1 MTDVSQM
8 VAAFRAQNP
17 TATLGKTDK
26 EVANMMLTQAGAL
39 TYAEAEALMKAF
51 SGEQESVGDMV
62 NFSQTKTAA
71 PNAPLVKSMQGT
83 ATMRSSTKLD
93 ADVAEVETLIRQL
106 IAAVQAGENVSSAK
120 NKETLKEIYN
130 GLVDLETNIDAQRN
144 NIITGLQSRIQLI
157 LNETADPKDPLTKY
171 MYGDAVPK
179 PKDSNKGWRAGL
191 AAAGAGVLAFVTR
204 GKVKIGAAV
213 LAGAAMMTS
222 CSEENVYNNNTDL
235 DVDVPAPDLSGIETL
250 IQKLIDAVIAGQDA
264 NSAENKEIVEALN
277 AIRDRLISLEE
288 KVDENSAQINDMI
301 GRIQSIL
308 MEMLTGDKERAVL
321 LNEILKKL
329 EEGNTANLD
338 ILNKILTT
346 VEGFKD
352 NQDVFN
358 ETATEILNEMLS
370 KLDSMSSADKAFY
383 NKVLE
388 VIQDISNGNAENAE
402 KYIEVLNNIWSA
414 INNGNNI
421 SNTQTQILNDILTTI
436 TDMKNSAPEF
446 AEQVSEW
453 FNEVITAIKNG
464 TEVNSEGFAA
474 VLDILKSIQSS
485 NNANATAILDTIK
498 AMWEDIAA
506 GNTEILNAIKDLST
520 SGAANNK
527 ELMEFIQG
535 LYDDSQIS
543 ADERT
548 DKVVDAIN
556 SVGQMV
562 AKLENTVQSVGDSIL
577 NRLTGIGS
585 QLEAL
590 LKAYQE
596 GNATTQDVLSQL
608 RTIINALN
616 EGNGIGNVT
625 NELLTELLAKAD
637 EIINQGG
644 EFIDYTEVLNQI
656 LDAINSV
663 AAGVNE
669 IKLSM
674 GENNASIVAALEE
687 IINNQNVQT
696 EALNK
701 FAAESTANQQ
711 KLIDQGNTII
721 EQLDKIGADLGQG
734 ISTIIEKL
742 KDSDA
747 KLAAELAALVDALGL
762 KMDDNAQDIVNAIE
776 GLEGNLTAIEDAI
789 KNLIQIT
796 DDNNLDLTTTNNLI
810 QTIINLLAQQEDP
823 VFDLSE
829 ITSMLATTND
839 LLQQLLDKDTS
850 NDPTAILDALNEMM
864 EILRNLNVGG
874 GSGSGVDLTTTNNL
888 IQTCINQLSLL
899 VQASSTNTDIMASVT
914 NLGTQLTEVIS
925 NLQSGNVTTDEINAK
940 LDEIMAAINNLTNS
954 ISS

>member
-1 MTDVSQM
+1 M
-8 VAAFRAQNP
+8 
-17 TATLGKTDK
+17 
-26 EVANMMLTQAGAL
+26 
-39 TYAEAEALMKAF
+39 
-51 SGEQESVGDMV
+51 
-62 NFSQTKTAA
+62 
-71 PNAPLVKSMQGT
+71 
-83 ATMRSSTKLD
+83 
-93 ADVAEVETLIRQL
+93 
-106 IAAVQAGENVSSAK
+106 
-120 NKETLKEIYN
+120 
-130 GLVDLETNIDAQRN
+130 
-144 NIITGLQSRIQLI
+144 
-157 LNETADPKDPLTKY
+157 
-171 MYGDAVPK
+171 
-179 PKDSNKGWRAGL
+179 
-191 AAAGAGVLAFVTR
+191 
-204 GKVKIGAAV
+204 
-213 LAGAAMMTS
+213 
-222 CSEENVYNNNTDL
+222 
-235 DVDVPAPDLSGIETL
+235 
-250 IQKLIDAVIAGQDA
+250 
-264 NSAENKEIVEALN
+264 
-277 AIRDRLISLEE
+277 
-288 KVDENSAQINDMI
+288 
-301 GRIQSIL
+301 
-308 MEMLTGDKERAVL
+308 
-321 LNEILKKL
+321 
-329 EEGNTANLD
+329 
-338 ILNKILTT
+338 
-346 VEGFKD
+346 
-352 NQDVFN
+352 
-358 ETATEILNEMLS
+358 
-370 KLDSMSSADKAFY
+370 
-383 NKVLE
+383 
-388 VIQDISNGNAENAE
+388 
-402 KYIEVLNNIWSA
+402 
-414 INNGNNI
+414 
-421 SNTQTQILNDILTTI
+421 NDILTTI

-520 SGAANNK
+520 LGAANNK

-535 LYDDSQIS
+535 LYDNSQIS

-556 SVGQMV
+556 SVGQMI
-562 AKLENTVQSVGDSIL
+562 AKLENTVQSVGNSIL
-577 NRLTGIGS
+577 DSLTGIGS

-663 AAGVNE
+663 ATGVNE

-674 GENNASIVAALEE
+674 GENNAEIVAALEE

-762 KMDDNAQDIVNAIE
+762 KMDDNAQDIVNAIK

-839 LLQQLLDKDTS
+839 LLQKLLDKDTS

-864 EILRNLNVGG
+864 KILRNLEVGG